1 MSNLILFTKNFPY
14 GKEEAFIANELE
26 VMSKKFDSIM
36 IVACEVPLSIKN
48 EIRKIPANVKVK
60 KIDRN
65 FNTFNKVKL
74 LISKN
79 TNNNYFD
86 SRADSLYKKL
96 FLKYFISK
104 SSSILKDILEDDEI
118 NKFISKSS
126 EIVYYSYW
134 FFVTALI
141 MVNVSEKFPSNNKL
155 LISRA
160 HRYDLYEEENK
171 LKYLPLREYLLKNID
186 YIFPV
191 SKNGTSVLR
200 KDFPKYYD
208 KIITS
213 YLGTIDHGYST
224 MVEKKEFLIVSVS
237 RIEAV
242 KRIDKIVESLALIDD
257 IPDIKWV
264 HFGSGSE
271 EKIVKDLAQK
281 KLKGIKFDFK
291 GAVQNDD
298 ILKFYKENDVSLFL
312 NASSSEGIP
321 VAIMEASSFGIPVIA
336 TNVGGTSEIIIND
349 KYLIDKEF
357 QPIELSNKIEEMINY
372 KKTFSN
378 YLELRKEV
386 RNKWENN
393 FNSYTNYSDFYL
405 KVKNELD
412 TKKL

>member
-1 MSNLILFTKNFPY
+1 
-14 GKEEAFIANELE
+14 
-26 VMSKKFDSIM
+26 MSKKFDSIM